1 MPCLSL
7 IFERASVLY
16 GSRSESRCVSRL
28 DASIIKTGETSTM
41 KCVLFGL
48 FGSVSPFI
56 SLAMRCASCSIL
68 ASRRASICSLRL
80 PGASC
85 ARRCFSSC
93 NSSCSAYGSLGSVSK
108 RSNFPSC
115 GSEQPSKSLSVG
127 CSRFPR
133 T

>member
-68 ASRRASICSLRL
+68 ASQSFDMFFEIAGCKLRPAL
-80 PGASC
+80 L
-85 ARRCFSSC
+85 F
-93 NSSCSAYGSLGSVSK
+93 L
-108 RSNFPSC
+108 
-115 GSEQPSKSLSVG
+115 L
-127 CSRFPR
+127 
-133 T
+133 